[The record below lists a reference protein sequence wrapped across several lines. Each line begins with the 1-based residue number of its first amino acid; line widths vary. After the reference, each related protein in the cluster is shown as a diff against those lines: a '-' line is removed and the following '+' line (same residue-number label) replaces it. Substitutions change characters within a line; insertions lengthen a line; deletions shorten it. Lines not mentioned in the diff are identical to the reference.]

1 MPKKNLLLVAS
12 LGHFNVDFFSA
23 LVPILLAQLS
33 RSFSLSNSQ
42 IGFAVLAYTL
52 ASALSQPAFGYLGD
66 RLGGRRIA
74 VGGIIWIAF
83 WMAMTG
89 FAPNYYLLVAALILA
104 GLGSGAYH
112 PQGVV
117 QATTAVATKKGRGI
131 SIFFLG
137 GALGFTAGP
146 IVGGVM
152 LASLGPASMII
163 PALLSLIVAVLIWRT
178 FPEGRPTRARVTAA
192 AGSAVPWLAGVSLL
206 TLAAIVISG
215 GLRAGVAD
223 SLNAYIPKFY
233 LDQGLAASQYG
244 FIASTYLLGAAIGG
258 LIGGFLSDRYNK
270 KIIISTAL
278 LAAIPVLYAF
288 VHSGPEVRLPLAL
301 MTGLLLSAPFTP
313 ALLMIQGIMPAERLS
328 TVSGL
333 AMAYFF
339 AAGGVGTMLTG
350 ILADANGLA
359 WVLAMDVGVIAV
371 AFLTSLL
378 ISNKAGEPARNP
390 VPSPQPAD

>member
-1 MPKKNLLLVAS
+1 MPKTNLLFVAS
-12 LGHFNVDFFSA
+12 LGHFDVDFFSA

-42 IGFAVLAYTL
+42 LGFAVLAYTL
-52 ASALSQPAFGYLGD
+52 TAAFSQPVFGYLGD
-66 RLGGRRIA
+66 RIGGRRIA

-89 FAPNYYLLVAALILA
+89 FAPNYYLLVGALILA

-112 PQGVV
+112 PQGVA
-117 QATTAVATKKGRGI
+117 QATTAVATKKGSGM

-178 FPEGRPTRARVTAA
+178 FPEGRPTKARVTAA

-206 TLAAIVISG
+206 TLAAILVSG
-215 GLRAGVAD
+215 GLRAGVND

-233 LDQGLAASQYG
+233 LDQGLAPSQYG

-278 LAAIPVLYAF
+278 LAAVPVLYAF

-350 ILADANGLA
+350 ILADSNGLS
-359 WVLAMDVGVIAV
+359 WVLAMDVVVIAV

-378 ISNKAGEPARNP
+378 ISSKAGEPARSP
-390 VPSPQPAD
+390 VPSPLPAD